1 MLLFKRKVFWIVV
14 TLIIILSLL
23 WQTAIVEII
32 IYTTFS
38 ASEDKGAIALSFDDG
53 PDWGEE
59 ILISELNEAGMKVT
73 FFWIYEKIEL
83 LKNEDS
89 DRFDKLL
96 RLLKEGG
103 HEVGIHGYEC
113 RGSQNPITRF
123 LFANELEN
131 LLNLKQ
137 KFHSILDKEPVL
149 FRSHGPRSGR
159 QFYNQLRESNLHLI
173 FGSLTYQISITASE
187 DIFIDH
193 FTEATSGTIICAHD
207 SRNCDPDYGLAVEIA
222 NIVPELVK
230 IMHDRNIEVVTVS
243 ELLD

>member
-1 MLLFKRKVFWIVV
+1 M
-14 TLIIILSLL
+14 
-23 WQTAIVEII
+23 
-32 IYTTFS
+32 
-38 ASEDKGAIALSFDDG
+38 
-53 PDWGEE
+53 
-59 ILISELNEAGMKVT
+59 EL
-73 FFWIYEKIEL
+73 KIEARNL
-83 LKNEDS
+83 DMRKGWLDKIEDEKA
-89 DRFDKLL
+89 KLVRHYANLVLHL
-96 RLLKEGG
+96 RVTIENTSNYKEGG

-131 LLNLKQ
+131 LPELKQ
-137 KFHSILDKEPVL
+137 KYHSILDKEPEL

-159 QFYNQLRESNLHLI
+159 QFYNQLRESDLHLI

-193 FTEATSGTIICAHD
+193 FTEAMSGTIICAHD

-230 IMHDRNIEVVTVS
+230 IMHNRNIEVVTVS